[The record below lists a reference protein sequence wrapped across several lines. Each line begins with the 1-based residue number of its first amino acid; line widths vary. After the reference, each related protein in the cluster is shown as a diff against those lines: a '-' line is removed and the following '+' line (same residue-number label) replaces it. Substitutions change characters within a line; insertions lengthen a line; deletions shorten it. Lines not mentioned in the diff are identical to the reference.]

1 MMIVDIDILSSC
13 RDLGAHGRW
22 HPRSYDDVGTRSFIS
37 RAVGRR
43 CDLGPPCRRFA
54 CLHVGGT
61 TLAVSLA
68 SPTIRLNT
76 SSRHPKERDLSRA
89 MRAFAESEAQ
99 SNSDSD
105 DGLDI
110 VKSSRQTLQL
120 SQYIDGQRC
129 CRVREIYQR

>member
-1 MMIVDIDILSSC
+1 M
-13 RDLGAHGRW
+13 
-22 HPRSYDDVGTRSFIS
+22 
-37 RAVGRR
+37 
-43 CDLGPPCRRFA
+43 
-54 CLHVGGT
+54 
-61 TLAVSLA
+61 
-68 SPTIRLNT
+68 
-76 SSRHPKERDLSRA
+76 SSRHTKQRDHSRA

-129 CRVREIYQR
+129 YHVR